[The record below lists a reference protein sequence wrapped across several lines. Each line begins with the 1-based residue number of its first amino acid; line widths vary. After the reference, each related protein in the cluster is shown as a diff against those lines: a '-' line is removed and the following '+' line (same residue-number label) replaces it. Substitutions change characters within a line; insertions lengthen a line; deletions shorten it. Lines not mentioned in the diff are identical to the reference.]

1 MASVRND
8 IEVALSPERAIALW
22 LDTARWPTFVEGF
35 AHIEER
41 DSDWP
46 HPGSRVVWQSRPGGR
61 GRVTEKVKA
70 VAATEAVIT
79 VYEDALHGTQ
89 TLVFEPG
96 AQGGCC
102 VRVELDYELAEAGPL
117 KKLADALFIRRALSD
132 AQKRTLRRFATEA
145 AEEGAL

>member
-1 MASVRND
+1 MITNERD
-8 IEVALSPERAIALW
+8 VALPPAQALELW

-35 AHIEER
+35 AHVESR

-46 HPGSRVVWQSRPGGR
+46 HPGSKVVWQSRPGGR
-61 GRVTEKVKA
+61 GRVTEQVKA
-70 VAATEAVIT
+70 LAGGEVVTT

-89 TLVFEPG
+89 SVSFTPG
-96 AQGGCC
+96 EHGGSC
-102 VRVELDYELAEAGPL
+102 VTIALEYQLQSGGPL
-117 KKLADALFIRRALSD
+117 KKITDALFIRRALSD